1 MTKNN
6 RKLLIINQFFPPDFA
21 ATGQLLESI
30 SKFVSS
36 KNIDVEIL
44 TTMPNY
50 SNLKS
55 KPLKIEK
62 GENLMVRRFNTP
74 LVSKGIMSKLING
87 ILFSIKV
94 FFSITLKNNNIE
106 LILYT
111 SEPPF
116 INLTASLI
124 NKLFNISFIYII
136 YDLYPDVI
144 VKNQILKR
152 GNILIKFW
160 EKVNQYVFS
169 TSKEIIVLDSVM
181 ANKIKKKYHLY
192 KSNINILPSFTN
204 TKKIKPIS
212 KKENWFSKKYN
223 PENKFIA
230 IYSGNQ
236 GRCHDLKTIIETAL
250 ILKKTTDIYFIFIGN
265 GYQNKFL
272 NQKILELK
280 LDNCFTMDYLD
291 KKDISYSLNSAD
303 IAFVTI
309 NEKSNGLI
317 APSKIYGHLAAGTPI
332 AAISPKNTFISKL
345 VKKEKFGKWFKN
357 GESNKLASW
366 LIEMKDKKHLS
377 KKMGELGRKYVEE
390 NASEKI
396 ICSKYLNIIE
406 KYLSPNTK

>member
-6 RKLLIINQFFPPDFA
+6 KKLLIINQFFPPDFA

-30 SKFVSS
+30 SNFISA

-62 GENLMVRRFNTP
+62 GENLMVRRFSTP

-94 FFSITLKNNNIE
+94 FFSIILKNNKID

-116 INLTASLI
+116 INLTALII

-192 KSNINILPSFTN
+192 KNNINILPSFTN

-212 KKENWFSKKYN
+212 KKENWFAKKYN
-223 PENKFIA
+223 PGNKFVA

-272 NQKILELK
+272 NQKILELN
-280 LDNCFTMDYLD
+280 LDNCITMDYLD

-357 GESNKLASW
+357 GESKKLASW

-377 KKMGELGRKYVEE
+377 KKMGAFGRKYVEE

-396 ICSKYLNIIE
+396 ICSKYLNIFE